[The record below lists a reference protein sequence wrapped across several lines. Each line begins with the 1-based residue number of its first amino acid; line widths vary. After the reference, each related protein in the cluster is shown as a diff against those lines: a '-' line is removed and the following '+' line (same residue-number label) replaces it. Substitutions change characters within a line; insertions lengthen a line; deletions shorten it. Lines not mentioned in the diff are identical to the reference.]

1 MAAPSFIGGY
11 SPDRREISAGG
22 FSATW
27 RVNHFATGG
36 NAFWVDHAIAD
47 KLFTAP
53 RLVGFA
59 LADPVNPYSMSY
71 RATEYGFLFVLLTFA
86 AFVMV
91 EVIWGVR
98 LHPVQYALAGAAL
111 AVFFL
116 LLIALSEHIRFGSA
130 YIAAAGACVALLT
143 WYLRHPLRSL
153 ARTAAFGALFSAL
166 YGALYVLLRSEDHSL
181 LLGAL
186 LVFGM
191 LAAVMILTR
200 KLDWAAL
207 SRRLA
212 PAAPSA

>member
-1 MAAPSFIGGY
+1 
-11 SPDRREISAGG
+11 
-22 FSATW
+22 
-27 RVNHFATGG
+27 
-36 NAFWVDHAIAD
+36 
-47 KLFTAP
+47 
-53 RLVGFA
+53 
-59 LADPVNPYSMSY
+59 MSY

-98 LHPVQYALAGAAL
+98 LHLVQYALAGAAL

-116 LLIALSEHIRFGSA
+116 LLIALSEHIRFGA
-130 YIAAAGACVALLT
+130 GYIAAAGACVALLAY
-143 WYLRHPLRSL
+143 YLRHPLRSV

-207 SRRLA
+207 AR
-212 PAAPSA
+212 PAGSL